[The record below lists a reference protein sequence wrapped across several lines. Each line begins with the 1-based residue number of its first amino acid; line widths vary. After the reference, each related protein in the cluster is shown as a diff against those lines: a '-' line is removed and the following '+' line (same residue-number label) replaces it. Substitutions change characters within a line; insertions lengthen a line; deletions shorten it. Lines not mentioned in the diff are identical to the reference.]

1 MGATVTTGKRAAAF
15 KTAAGNIIYVLF
27 EETYEKNC
35 YPHTPR
41 WSCVF
46 FGSIEQALKRIFLS
60 AASCEGGMLKGKGGD
75 ITPEAYIA
83 GWMKEL
89 TAPAPFRGEGVDL
102 QVGKSFYSAVQ
113 EESAEKVYSCLAEQG
128 RQDVIDVLKGG
139 GIYRLNFADE
149 GNLAASL
156 SQASVVYP
164 WRLVD
169 AYSCPSGDVRQLD
182 FGYAPKPV
190 KDIDLSVPEFI
201 WAGDECLLIKTPDGA
216 WRAVG
221 YSAYSIDY
229 YIRDLW
235 ELELKE
241 PGSYRKR
248 IGAYRAACVNAPR
261 VPLIGCRVRI
271 DLTRVAADSFEASR
285 MASLRNELPVTETS
299 EGFEILVTEEIDGN
313 NLWHIQRLSAEA
325 AVWTL
330 SEEPCSKEV
339 PQASTQLSFL

>member
-1 MGATVTTGKRAAAF
+1 
-15 KTAAGNIIYVLF
+15 
-27 EETYEKNC
+27 
-35 YPHTPR
+35 
-41 WSCVF
+41 
-46 FGSIEQALKRIFLS
+46 
-60 AASCEGGMLKGKGGD
+60 
-75 ITPEAYIA
+75 
-83 GWMKEL
+83 
-89 TAPAPFRGEGVDL
+89 
-102 QVGKSFYSAVQ
+102 
-113 EESAEKVYSCLAEQG
+113 
-128 RQDVIDVLKGG
+128 
-139 GIYRLNFADE
+139 
-149 GNLAASL
+149 
-156 SQASVVYP
+156 VVYP